1 VRRKPILGESRMR
14 AYEDFLAKTSH
25 VHTAGSDS
33 VENQARRFSYKT
45 SAVAPRIGFAATGR
59 MTREAAQL
67 RPAVSDLASN
77 RAQHL
82 RQDSRDMVRCQCPRL
97 SVANYENIHSAKAR
111 EVVFYVT
118 MLLLP
123 RSTLVLSSCPQKTLI
138 HHDIL
143 LGKA

>member
-1 VRRKPILGESRMR
+1 
-14 AYEDFLAKTSH
+14 
-25 VHTAGSDS
+25 
-33 VENQARRFSYKT
+33 
-45 SAVAPRIGFAATGR
+45 
-59 MTREAAQL
+59 
-67 RPAVSDLASN
+67 
-77 RAQHL
+77 
-82 RQDSRDMVRCQCPRL
+82 MVRCQCPRL

-123 RSTLVLSSCPQKTLI
+123 CVTLVLSSCFQNTLV

>member
-1 VRRKPILGESRMR
+1 
-14 AYEDFLAKTSH
+14 
-25 VHTAGSDS
+25 
-33 VENQARRFSYKT
+33 
-45 SAVAPRIGFAATGR
+45 
-59 MTREAAQL
+59 MTRKAAQL
-67 RPAVSDLASN
+67 RPAVSDLAPN
-77 RAQHL
+77 HAQHL

-97 SVANYENIHSAKAR
+97 SVANYENIHLAKAR

-123 RSTLVLSSCPQKTLI
+123 RVTLVLSSCFQNTLI